1 MNLKLVETD
10 PVRLP
15 IVAIDGPA
23 GAGKSTAA
31 RLLAYQLGFRLI
43 DTGALYRSLALQ
55 ALETGVDFDDEEA
68 LAALCLSMKIQF
80 GKLEK
85 TSSDSEDRITVPRL
99 PIFCNGMDVT
109 DAIRRPEIGMA
120 ASRISSFSKVRDA
133 LLALQRAFGEEGGI
147 VMEGRDI
154 GTVIFPKAE
163 LKFYLTASVE
173 SRAKRRFEELSA
185 KGESNLEYERVL
197 RETAQRD
204 AQDMNREVAPLRQ
217 SQDAILIDSTTKDLI
232 QVVSEMAEQVRKFFK
247 EQK

>member
-1 MNLKLVETD
+1 MTLKLVETE
-10 PVRLP
+10 PLRLP

-55 ALETGVDFDDEEA
+55 ALESGVDFDDEDG
-68 LAALCLSMKIQF
+68 LANLCRSLKIQF

-85 TSSDSEDRITVPRL
+85 TADSEDKIMVPKL

-109 DAIRRPEIGMA
+109 EAIRRPEVGMA
-120 ASRISSFSKVRDA
+120 ASKVSRFPRVRDA

-154 GTVIFPKAE
+154 GTVIFPNAE

-173 SRAKRRFEELSA
+173 SRAKRRFAELTAS
-185 KGESNLEYERVL
+185 GNEGVDYDRVL

-204 AQDMNREVAPLRQ
+204 SQDMNREIAPLRQ
-217 SQDAILIDSTTKDLI
+217 SADAVLIDSTQKDLF
-232 QVVSEMAEQVRKFFK
+232 QVVSEMAEQVRKHFK
-247 EQK
+247 DQEH